1 MKIKFDSNDDL
12 SLNKQWTFSTMTII
26 VRSVFE
32 GDDKY
37 YPQIYLVESF
47 YKLWKM
53 IQLHKIED
61 SKGIDLDK
69 TDQSKKYKACQLL

>member
-1 MKIKFDSNDDL
+1 
-12 SLNKQWTFSTMTII
+12 
-26 VRSVFE
+26 
-32 GDDKY
+32 
-37 YPQIYLVESF
+37 
-47 YKLWKM
+47 M